1 MKREP
6 QQPAPYSLR
15 IEPETRAR
23 LEAIAKAN
31 GRSLNAEI
39 AMRLDASLE
48 SDSCSTTSDNA
59 DYEGGVLGTLKAIA
73 AEEPPKTLRGTWRNF
88 KEKMALGLRHAET
101 LNIWKDAIKIVGY
114 TPPAAVAEGIK
125 AMIFAE
131 KIEPQHVIMLLQA
144 MKEAEIQQKD
154 GDPMGDVVPAI

>member
-1 MKREP
+1 MSKVTEQPQMK
-6 QQPAPYSLR
+6 
-15 IEPETRAR
+15 IR
-23 LEAIAKAN
+23 LSSELKALIDAAADAN
-31 GRSLNAEI
+31 NRSLNAEI
-39 AMRLDASLE
+39 TTRLEATFQ
-48 SDSCSTTSDNA
+48 SDKA

-114 TPPAAVAEGIK
+114 TPPAAVSEGIK

-154 GDPMGDVVPAI
+154 GDPMGDAVPAI

>member
-1 MKREP
+1 MSKVTEQPQMK
-6 QQPAPYSLR
+6 
-15 IEPETRAR
+15 IR
-23 LEAIAKAN
+23 LSSELKALIDAAADAN
-31 GRSLNAEI
+31 NRSLNAEI
-39 AMRLDASLE
+39 TTRLEATFQ
-48 SDSCSTTSDNA
+48 SDKA

-73 AEEPPKTLRGTWRNF
+73 TEEPPKTLRGTWRNF

-114 TPPAAVAEGIK
+114 TPPAAVSEGIK

-154 GDPMGDVVPAI
+154 GDPMGDAAPAI

>member
-1 MKREP
+1 MSKVTEQPQMKIRLSSELK
-6 QQPAPYSLR
+6 AL
-15 IEPETRAR
+15 IEA
-23 LEAIAKAN
+23 AADAN
-31 GRSLNAEI
+31 NRSLNAEI
-39 AMRLDASLE
+39 TTRLEA
-48 SDSCSTTSDNA
+48 TFQSDNA

>member
-1 MKREP
+1 MSKVTEQPQMKIRLSSELK
-6 QQPAPYSLR
+6 AL
-15 IEPETRAR
+15 IEA
-23 LEAIAKAN
+23 AADAN
-31 GRSLNAEI
+31 NRSLNAEI
-39 AMRLDASLE
+39 TTRLEATFQ
-48 SDSCSTTSDNA
+48 SDKA

-73 AEEPPKTLRGTWRNF
+73 VEEPPKTLRGTWRNF

-154 GDPMGDVVPAI
+154 GDPMGDVVPVI

>member
-1 MKREP
+1 MSKVTEQPQMKIRLSSELK
-6 QQPAPYSLR
+6 AL
-15 IEPETRAR
+15 IEA
-23 LEAIAKAN
+23 AADAN
-31 GRSLNAEI
+31 NRSLNAEI
-39 AMRLDASLE
+39 TTRLEATFQ
-48 SDSCSTTSDNA
+48 SDKA